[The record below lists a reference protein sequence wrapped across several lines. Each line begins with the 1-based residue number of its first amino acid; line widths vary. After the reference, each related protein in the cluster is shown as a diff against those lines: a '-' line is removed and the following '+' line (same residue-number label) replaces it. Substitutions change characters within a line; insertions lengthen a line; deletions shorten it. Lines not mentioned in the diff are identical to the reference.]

1 MSNPAKY
8 DESAKRKYRRLFFFS
23 LGLFVLFLL
32 LEFLAVFIE
41 VNGGARF
48 KIQPYMVML
57 TVVLEFV
64 AVPMMLV
71 TGFIYARASIYLK
84 RLKESGDSGESNEL
98 PAPVVSVN
106 RPKTNR
112 HASDSKIAA
121 ILYGCAF
128 LLMLFGDFA
137 FWYKWHAYESDY
149 IVLLVLLLM
158 YQSVFVIGIFIFL
171 RQSNRQKYID
181 DVDGRVPGD
190 NRKPR
195 INLFTTVFVL
205 IILCLIGGFG
215 LIMAN
220 SMTRYIYRSR
230 NSSYDKFPDQYI
242 AGATMEVSSSDLVN
256 GEWSFDL
263 EERAPQIE
271 FSEVEGAQYYVIY
284 MVDESLYGTEHW
296 YVDDLH
302 TTSLEAGSDAG
313 TYIGLEY
320 GEDREPHVYSISVF
334 ALAGKPDSDWEI
346 DMYNDS
352 EYRPMDLYYDVL
364 NVTRRGD
371 PAEYGNVLAYGY
383 ISGTF

>member
-8 DESAKRKYRRLFFFS
+8 DESAKRKYKKLFFFS
-23 LGLFVLFLL
+23 LGLFVLILL
-32 LEFLAVFIE
+32 LEFLAVFVE

-48 KIQPYMVML
+48 RIQPYMVML

-84 RLKESGDSGESNEL
+84 RMNEVVSESNEV
-98 PAPVVSVN
+98 PSPVASVN
-106 RPKTNR
+106 RTKTNR

-128 LLMLFGDFA
+128 LLMLFGDLVFL
-137 FWYKWHAYESDY
+137 FKWYPYESDC
-149 IVLLVLLLM
+149 VALVILLLI
-158 YQSVFVIGIFIFL
+158 YQSVFVIGFFIFL
-171 RQSNRQKYID
+171 HQSNRQKYID
-181 DVDGRVPGD
+181 DVDERVPGD

-195 INLFTTVFVL
+195 ITLFTAVFVL
-205 IILCLIGGFG
+205 VILSLIGGFG
-215 LIMAN
+215 LMMAN
-220 SMTRYIYRSR
+220 SMTRYIYLSR
-230 NSSYDKFPDQYI
+230 NSSHDKFPDQFI
-242 AGATMEVSSSDLVN
+242 NGATMEVSSEDLVN

-271 FSEVEGAQYYVIY
+271 FSEVEGAEYYVIY

-296 YVDDLH
+296 FVDDLH
-302 TTSLEAGSDAG
+302 TTSLEAGSDEG
-313 TYIGLEY
+313 IYIGLEY
-320 GEDREPHVYSISVF
+320 REDREPHVYSITVY
-334 ALAGKPDSDWEI
+334 ALEGKPDSDWEI

-371 PAEYGNVLAYGY
+371 PTEYGNVLAYGY

>member
-8 DESAKRKYRRLFFFS
+8 DESAKRKYKRLFFFS
-23 LGLFVLFLL
+23 LGLFGLLLL
-32 LEFLAVFIE
+32 LEFLAVFVA

-48 KIQPYMVML
+48 RIQPYMVML
-57 TVVLEFV
+57 TVVIEFV

-84 RLKESGDSGESNEL
+84 RMNEVDSESNEA
-98 PAPVVSVN
+98 PAPVASVN

-128 LLMLFGDFA
+128 LLMLFGDIVFL
-137 FWYKWHAYESDY
+137 FKWYPYESDC
-149 IVLLVLLLM
+149 VALVILLLI
-158 YQSVFVIGIFIFL
+158 YQSVFVIGFFIFL
-171 RQSNRQKYID
+171 HQSNKQRYVD
-181 DVDGRVPGD
+181 DVDGRVVGD
-190 NRKPR
+190 GRKTR
-195 INLFTTVFVL
+195 INLFTAVFVL
-205 IILCLIGGFG
+205 VILCLIGGFG
-215 LIMAN
+215 LMMAN

-230 NSSYDKFPDQYI
+230 NSSHDKFPDQFI
-242 AGATMEVSSSDLVN
+242 NGATMEVSSDDLVN

-271 FSEVEGAQYYVIY
+271 FSEVEGAEYYVIY

-302 TTSLEAGSDAG
+302 TTSLEAGSDEG
-313 TYIGLEY
+313 IYIGLEY
-320 GEDREPHVYSISVF
+320 GEDREPHVYSITVY

-352 EYRPMDLYYDVL
+352 QYRPMDLYYDVM